1 MTLPYLN
8 PSLTVEER
16 IADLLPRMTLQEKVG
31 QLLMMDGRNNL
42 DELMAAQLPGSFL
55 HIQGDD
61 ANHAIQL
68 AKNSRLKIPLLIADD
83 CIHGHSFW
91 SGATIFPTQLSM
103 ACSWNPDLLKEAARI
118 TAIEVRPTGIQWTFS
133 PVLCIARDLRWG
145 RIGETFGEDPY
156 LIQELANAMIKGYQ
170 GKSLDDPESILAT
183 AKHYAGYSETQGGRD
198 ASEGDT
204 SQRKLRSFF
213 LPPFESAVKAGCM
226 TYMIGYQSTDGIPAT
241 TNAWLVNQVLKKEW
255 KFKGILVT
263 DWANVDRLVWEQKVC
278 ETYKDAAAQSV
289 KSGNDLMM
297 QSLTFFN
304 AAIEAVNEGMLEEKE
319 IDDACRRI
327 LSLKFKMGL
336 FENPRPADLE
346 KAKSVMGH
354 PSHQAVNLD
363 VARQSV
369 VLLKNDDILPLNPTH
384 LKRIAVIGPNADDQ
398 LAQLG
403 DWSLGSGQIGPEGK
417 TSHPRECTVT
427 VLDGIRNRV
436 PANCEVVYAKGCSI
450 ENDQTDDIA
459 AAVEAASQSDLTIV
473 VIGDCKKYIGEYRST
488 ATLELMGGQQPLIE
502 AVSKLGKPLIFILIN
517 SKPLVLPKAV
527 QEAAAIV
534 EGFNP
539 GMQGGKAIAEI
550 LFGDINPSG
559 KLPISF
565 AYHVGQ
571 QPVYYN
577 QIRGQHGGCYADF
590 TQEPMFAFG
599 FGLSYTRFGYSNLQN
614 LTPTLARNKKAKLKI
629 DVTNQGDLAGDEI
642 IQAYIEDEVT
652 SATWATRELKAFK
665 RIHLK
670 PGETKT
676 VTIEIPYKSFS
687 IVNAKGKRVVEHGT
701 FKIHVGS
708 SSRLTDLTNVPLI
721 IEK

>member
-263 DWANVDRLVWEQKVC
+263 DWANVDRLVWEPPRAPSAWP
-278 ETYKDAAAQSV
+278 T
-289 KSGNDLMM
+289 
-297 QSLTFFN
+297 
-304 AAIEAVNEGMLEEKE
+304 
-319 IDDACRRI
+319 
-327 LSLKFKMGL
+327 
-336 FENPRPADLE
+336 NPRATP
-346 KAKSVMGH
+346 
-354 PSHQAVNLD
+354 P
-363 VARQSV
+363 R
-369 VLLKNDDILPLNPTH
+369 
-384 LKRIAVIGPNADDQ
+384 
-398 LAQLG
+398 
-403 DWSLGSGQIGPEGK
+403 PE
-417 TSHPRECTVT
+417 
-427 VLDGIRNRV
+427 
-436 PANCEVVYAKGCSI
+436 
-450 ENDQTDDIA
+450 
-459 AAVEAASQSDLTIV
+459 
-473 VIGDCKKYIGEYRST
+473 
-488 ATLELMGGQQPLIE
+488 
-502 AVSKLGKPLIFILIN
+502 
-517 SKPLVLPKAV
+517 
-527 QEAAAIV
+527 
-534 EGFNP
+534 
-539 GMQGGKAIAEI
+539 
-550 LFGDINPSG
+550 
-559 KLPISF
+559 
-565 AYHVGQ
+565 
-571 QPVYYN
+571 
-577 QIRGQHGGCYADF
+577 
-590 TQEPMFAFG
+590 
-599 FGLSYTRFGYSNLQN
+599 
-614 LTPTLARNKKAKLKI
+614 
-629 DVTNQGDLAGDEI
+629 
-642 IQAYIEDEVT
+642 
-652 SATWATRELKAFK
+652 
-665 RIHLK
+665 
-670 PGETKT
+670 
-676 VTIEIPYKSFS
+676 
-687 IVNAKGKRVVEHGT
+687 
-701 FKIHVGS
+701 
-708 SSRLTDLTNVPLI
+708 
-721 IEK
+721 